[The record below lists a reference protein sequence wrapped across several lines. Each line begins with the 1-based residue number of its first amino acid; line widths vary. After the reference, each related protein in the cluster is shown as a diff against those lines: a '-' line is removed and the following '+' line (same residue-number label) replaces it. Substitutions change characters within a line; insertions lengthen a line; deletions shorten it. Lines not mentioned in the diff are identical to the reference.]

1 MRETD
6 ARRLTHTQLTEL
18 RKRGVS
24 AVQDGQPPK
33 QVTRALGVQRSTL
46 FGWLALYRR
55 GGWHALDARRRGG
68 RPPKVTAH
76 MMEWIYDTVTM
87 KDPRQMRFPFA
98 LWTSLM
104 VAELIWRQFD
114 VRLSK
119 ASVCRLLN
127 QLGLSPQRPL
137 WRAFQRDPQRV
148 EKWLKEEYPRIRD
161 LAREQGADIFFGDE
175 AGVRSDCHS
184 GRTWAVRGETPIV
197 STTGARFGCNII
209 SAVTRRGVM
218 RFMLIPGK
226 LSAEVFVDFLKRLI
240 HNWPHAVFLIVDGHP
255 VHRSVAVSK
264 FVASTKGKL
273 QLFHLP
279 PYSPDLNPDEQVWN
293 HLKNHG
299 VGRLPITG
307 PDQLKHSILSHLRKL
322 QKLPCLVRSF
332 FRLPETLYAAI
343 A

>member
-1 MRETD
+1 
-6 ARRLTHTQLTEL
+6 
-18 RKRGVS
+18 
-24 AVQDGQPPK
+24 
-33 QVTRALGVQRSTL
+33 
-46 FGWLALYRR
+46 
-55 GGWHALDARRRGG
+55 
-68 RPPKVTAH
+68 
-76 MMEWIYDTVTM
+76 MMEWIYDTLTM

-137 WRAFQRDPQRV
+137 WRAFQKDPQRV
-148 EKWLKEEYPRIRD
+148 EKWLKEEYPKIRA
-161 LAREQGADIFFGDE
+161 LARKQGADIFFGDE

-184 GRTWAVRGETPIV
+184 GTTWAVRGETPIV
-197 STTGARFGCNII
+197 STTGARFGCNVI
-209 SAVTRRGVM
+209 SAVSSRGVM

-226 LSAEVFVDFLKRLI
+226 LVAQVFVDFLRRLI
-240 HNWPHAVFLIVDGHP
+240 HNWPHPVFLIVDGHP
-255 VHRSVAVSK
+255 VHRSAAVSK
-264 FVASTKGKL
+264 FVASTEGKL

-279 PYSPDLNPDEQVWN
+279 PYAPELNPDEQVWN

-299 VGRLPITG
+299 VGRQVITG
-307 PDQLKHSILSHLRKL
+307 PDQLKRSILSHLRKL
-322 QKLPCLVRSF
+322 QKLPSLICSF
-332 FRLPETLYAAI
+332 FRLPETLYATI